1 MEAENLI
8 KDRGFVAAPLTFFVV
23 VIFQL
28 LSKRIDQLKKKGSKN
43 TREAELRSEIKQLLR
58 EATGLSQP
66 ATFAQAA
73 KLRRSAATKEKE
85 LALYLEQH
93 NKEINLSYDLYGK
106 VLLASKVVV
115 YLILVFWFWRTPI
128 AIIAKQLVQ
137 PFGRLLSWGTG
148 GHLTGHVMVSS
159 FSLDPFLLGCCENE
173 CLLCKNAGWDYTMA
187 DTFNQSEQICL

>member
-1 MEAENLI
+1 MKSL
-8 KDRGFVAAPLTFFVV
+8 P
-23 VIFQL
+23 
-28 LSKRIDQLKKKGSKN
+28 LKKSRLCGRSSDVLRRRRVPVAVKEARPVEEERVEEHEGSG
-43 TREAELRSEIKQLLR
+43 LRSEIKQLLR

-73 KLRRSAATKEKE
+73 KLRRSAASKEKE
-85 LALYLEQH
+85 LAQYLEHH

-115 YLILVFWFWRTPI
+115 YIILVLWFWRTPI

-148 GHLTGHVMVSS
+148 GHLTGHVMVGIIPWLILSTRVS
-159 FSLDPFLLGCCENE
+159 KYVCRFVEF
-173 CLLCKNAGWDYTMA
+173 
-187 DTFNQSEQICL
+187 

>member
-1 MEAENLI
+1 MEGENLI
-8 KDRGFVAAPLTFFVV
+8 KDHGFVAAPLTFFVV
-23 VIFQL
+23 VVFQL
-28 LSKRIDQLKKKGSKN
+28 LSKRLDQLKKKGSKN

-73 KLRRSAATKEKE
+73 KLRRSAASKEKE
-85 LALYLEQH
+85 LAQYLEHH

-115 YLILVFWFWRTPI
+115 YIILVLWFWRTPI

-148 GHLTGHVMVSS
+148 GHLTGHVMVGIIPWLILSTRVS
-159 FSLDPFLLGCCENE
+159 KYVCRFVEF
-173 CLLCKNAGWDYTMA
+173 
-187 DTFNQSEQICL
+187 

>member
-1 MEAENLI
+1 MEGENLI
-8 KDRGFVAAPLTFFVV
+8 KDHGFVAAPLTFFVV
-23 VIFQL
+23 VVFQL
-28 LSKRIDQLKKKGSKN
+28 LSKRLDQLKKFMQKGSKN

-73 KLRRSAATKEKE
+73 KLRRSAASKEKE
-85 LALYLEQH
+85 LAQYLEHH

-115 YLILVFWFWRTPI
+115 YIILVLWFWRTPI

-148 GHLTGHVMVSS
+148 GHLTGHVMVGIIPWLILSTRVS
-159 FSLDPFLLGCCENE
+159 KYVCRFVEF
-173 CLLCKNAGWDYTMA
+173 
-187 DTFNQSEQICL
+187 

>member
-1 MEAENLI
+1 MEGENMI

-28 LSKRIDQLKKKGSKN
+28 LSKRLDQLKKKGSKN

-73 KLRRSAATKEKE
+73 KLRRSAAAKEKE
-85 LALYLEQH
+85 LAQYLEQQ
-93 NKEINLSYDLYGK
+93 NKEINLSYDMYGK
-106 VLLASKVVV
+106 VLLASKVLV
-115 YLILVFWFWRTPI
+115 YVILVLWFWRTPI

-137 PFGRLLSWGTG
+137 PFGKEFAILGTG
-148 GHLTGHVMVSS
+148 GHLTGHVMVGIIPWLILSTRVS
-159 FSLDPFLLGCCENE
+159 KYVCRFVEF
-173 CLLCKNAGWDYTMA
+173 
-187 DTFNQSEQICL
+187 